1 MSLLP
6 LGWRP
11 YLPLTLQIIAH
22 PVVERNRQNTQN
34 WDFYLA
40 IICAT
45 FLLTNCWQCGIMKIP
60 ATVGCGR
67 RAKIKRKGWHLAT
80 LFSLNCHA
88 GVVFIER
95 DFIGRV
101 IDVIQFSCLLEHF
114 LYGEVNVAVFF
125 VHPNCHFFHSLSFLY
140 RNYSNGC
147 LICQ

>member
-6 LGWRP
+6 SGWRP

-67 RAKIKRKGWHLAT
+67 RAKIKEKGVAKYHPLIIVDYNISLHRLNRKIHGERPQLSSGEIHREDFVVHLRAESAT
-80 LFSLNCHA
+80 PVHHH
-88 GVVFIER
+88 VKP
-95 DFIGRV
+95 DFIGMG
-101 IDVIQFSCLLEHF
+101 FSMHILGQSAL
-114 LYGEVNVAVFF
+114 
-125 VHPNCHFFHSLSFLY
+125 
-140 RNYSNGC
+140 
-147 LICQ
+147 